1 MSDTG
6 SQWPVLLVESVSGAP
21 GGLWACRCTMP
32 DGRRALVMIPATA
45 PLDKMVEI
53 DLAAAA
59 VLWPS
64 YLPGSVGG

>member
-1 MSDTG
+1 
-6 SQWPVLLVESVSGAP
+6 
-21 GGLWACRCTMP
+21 MP